1 MKNIFIVL
9 CLAFSACASVQY
21 MREIQIEDCVTR
33 HLKVVSHKESLTSD
47 FYEKI
52 VDSCKLVYT
61 NRP

>member
-1 MKNIFIVL
+1 MKYLIL
-9 CLAFSACASVQY
+9 LLMSSCASVQY

-33 HLKVVSHKESLTSD
+33 HLKVVSHKESLNPD